1 MELVPGGSLKRIV
14 YKYKGLEEPI
24 IQRYTIQILQ
34 GLEYLHANW
43 VIHRDLKCANLLI
56 NHDGIIKL
64 TDFGSSRLFENNDEN
79 ISKSLKGSPYWM
91 APEVANKEGHSFSA
105 DIWSLGCCLIEML
118 QGYPAWSKISKDAN
132 EVMKIIGESLCIP

>member
-79 ISKSLKGSPYWM
+79 ISKSLKGSPY
-91 APEVANKEGHSFSA
+91 
-105 DIWSLGCCLIEML
+105 
-118 QGYPAWSKISKDAN
+118 
-132 EVMKIIGESLCIP
+132 